1 MKTSRKSKSLFAAL
15 IAVSLTTSACAN
27 THGAKSGG
35 LPVTSQQQSKL
46 TPTKVLA
53 ELKAGN
59 KAFVSGNYHTPKLAE
74 SIEAA
79 QAGQFPKAY
88 VLSCV
93 DSRVPVELVFN
104 QGIGDI
110 FVGRVA
116 GNAENEDQLGSME
129 FAAAVAGVKLIVVMG
144 HEACGAVKG
153 ACDGVELGNLTMLL
167 EKLSPAVRS
176 VAGFE
181 GNRTSKNAQF
191 VDAVVHHNVERTVS
205 DIRARSEVLRGLEE
219 AGKIKIVGAYYSL
232 QDGSVTFK

>member
-1 MKTSRKSKSLFAAL
+1 MKKRLLTTAAL
-15 IAVSLTTSACAN
+15 IVGACSLT
-27 THGAKSGG
+27 GAMEPGHTDAG
-35 LPVTSQQQSKL
+35 LPTTPEQQAEL
-46 TPTKVLA
+46 TPTAVLA
-53 ELKAGN
+53 QLKAGN
-59 KAFVSGNYHTPKLAE
+59 ARFVEGTYKTPDIPE

-88 VLSCV
+88 ILSCV

-129 FAAAVAGVKLIVVMG
+129 FAAAVAGVKLIVVLG

-167 EKLSPAVRS
+167 EKLAPAVRA
-176 VAGFE
+176 VE
-181 GNRTSKNAQF
+181 GYESERTSKNAAF
-191 VDAVVHHNVERTVS
+191 VTEVVHTNVERTVA
-205 DIRARSEVLRGLEE
+205 DIRSRSEVLRGLED
-219 AGKIKIVGAYYSL
+219 AGDLMIVGAYYSL